1 MIRRL
6 FLALP
11 LLTAIGAGAAHAQ
24 SCDTRFNF
32 HNRSSTTVVEFYF
45 DRSSRPDFT
54 RDELG
59 AGTLPAGQTKSFAAS
74 YSGLY
79 DFRAVLQNGRR
90 VDLFRVDICRVTDVT
105 LTDAG
110 MTAQ

>member
-11 LLTAIGAGAAHAQ
+11 LLAAISASSAHAQ
-24 SCDTRFNF
+24 QCDTRFNF
-32 HNRSSTTVVEFYF
+32 HNRSSTTVVELYF

-59 AGTLPAGQTKSFAAS
+59 AGTLPSGQTQRFAAN

-79 DFRAVLQNGRR
+79 DFRAVLQGGRR
-90 VDLFRVDICRVTDVT
+90 VDLYRVDICSVTDIT